1 MTFLALFGVL
11 RRGSALAAKFLK
23 LAERQRQ
30 PRPGATCLRIASM
43 T

>member
-23 LAERQRQ
+23 LADVEVD
-30 PRPGATCLRIASM
+30 RIRTRLQSPIGQY
-43 T
+43 

>member
-23 LAERQRQ
+23 LADVS
-30 PRPGATCLRIASM
+30 ASRGRGRHA
-43 T
+43 